1 MIILNIMEFSYI
13 AVDKEGT
20 RQKGKLEANDQKE
33 VIEYLRLKSLTPISV
48 KNLTKNQSSIFS
60 YFSRVK
66 GSDIVLFTRQL
77 ASMITTGL
85 TVIESLNI
93 LKQQNNKPLMQKIID
108 DLIVSLSEGNSLSN
122 AMKNYPTVFSET
134 YIALIKSAEEGGILD
149 KVLTRLADNLEKSE
163 EVRKRVKSALFYPGI
178 IISGVVIVIVLM
190 NIFVIPQMGSL
201 YESLD
206 LELPLMTRVVLT
218 ISKLTQLMLPF
229 SIFIII
235 GIFFG
240 YKRFTKTPL
249 GIRTIDQAK
258 LKIPV
263 FGEIV
268 RLSILSEVSR
278 TVSLLISSGAS
289 LIGSLNI
296 SAEVAGNYYYR
307 NALLNTS
314 NLVEKGAALS
324 VGLQNQIVFPPIM
337 VQMVKVGES
346 TGKIDESLLKV
357 SEYFERDLDIK
368 VKTLTTA
375 IEPILIIILGV
386 SIAFLIISVITPIYS
401 LISQIQ

>member
-1 MIILNIMEFSYI
+1 MEFSYI
-13 AVDKEGT
+13 AIDKEGT

-33 VIEYLRLKSLTPISV
+33 VIEYLRLKGFTPISV
-48 KNLTKNQSSIFS
+48 KDLTKKQSSIFF

-66 GSDIVLFTRQL
+66 GGDIVLFTRQL

-108 DLIVSLSEGNSLSN
+108 ELIVSLSEGNSLSN
-122 AMKNYPTVFSET
+122 AMKNYPTVFSGT

-178 IISGVVIVIVLM
+178 IISGVIIVIVLM

-206 LELPLMTRVVLT
+206 LELPLMTRIVLT

-229 SIFIII
+229 SVFIII

-240 YKRFTKTPL
+240 YKRFAKTPL

-258 LKIPV
+258 LKMPV
-263 FGEIV
+263 FGDIV

-278 TVSLLISSGAS
+278 TISLLVSSGAS

-296 SAEVAGNYYYR
+296 SAEVSGNYYYR
-307 NALLNTS
+307 NALINTS

-324 VGLQNQIVFPPIM
+324 VGLQNQTVFPPLM

-401 LISQIQ
+401 LVSQIQ